1 VSRTA
6 HIGVAALLGSRP
18 MQNKCAACGASSL
31 EPGFIMDSG
40 QSAQGFSAWVQG
52 ELERGI
58 FGGAKLMGRPKYVV
72 ESHRCTECYYLNQYA
87 REEV

>member
-1 VSRTA
+1 
-6 HIGVAALLGSRP
+6 
-18 MQNKCAACGASSL
+18 MQNKCAACGAAGAL

-72 ESHRCTECYYLNQYA
+72 ESHRCTQCHFLNQYA
-87 REEV
+87 RDEV